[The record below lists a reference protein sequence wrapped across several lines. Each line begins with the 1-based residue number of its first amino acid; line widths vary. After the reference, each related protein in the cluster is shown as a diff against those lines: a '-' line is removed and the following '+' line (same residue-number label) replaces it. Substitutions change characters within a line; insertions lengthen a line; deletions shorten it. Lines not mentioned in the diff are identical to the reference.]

1 MEGKPTRFLFIIIT
15 FTLASATP
23 QEQTL
28 LAAAEPLVAV
38 AQFYSWIKYP
48 RIGLK
53 KTFDLEV

>member
-38 AQFYSWIKYP
+38 A
-48 RIGLK
+48 
-53 KTFDLEV
+53 